1 MPERRYIEDFPVK
14 QVGGSHYNKKSK
26 CPHCSGIIQH
36 WDYAAGLPYLDA
48 QISKY
53 IDRHQD
59 KNGFQDLLK
68 SQSYLTK
75 AMLFFYPE
83 EYAQHQIAEAAARPN
98 PTAVIAVDQL
108 RILLGTVAEFL
119 HRKGDI
125 SDEQLEDGLNFN
137 EAVSR
142 LQSLPLNK
150 TRKSPNERRRDI
162 EMAKVK
168 DMGELLDT

>member
-1 MPERRYIEDFPVK
+1 MPNIEDFPVK

-68 SQSYLTK
+68 AQSYLTK
-75 AMLFFYPE
+75 AMLFYYPE
-83 EYAQHQIAEAAARPN
+83 EYAQHQIAEAAARPD
-98 PTAVIAVDQL
+98 PTAVIATDQL
-108 RILLGTVAEFL
+108 RSLLKAVAGFL
-119 HRKGDI
+119 YRKGDI
-125 SDEQLEDGLNFN
+125 SLHVSEEGLSA
-137 EAVSR
+137 EKAIAWMM
-142 LQSLPLNK
+142 QSLPLNK

-162 EMAKVK
+162 EMGKVK
-168 DMGELLDT
+168 DMGDLLDT